1 MKEEVI
7 KFRELLFKTEELLHL
22 SSDYVTDD
30 RERANI
36 GVFLNGVLEILWR
49 AKQDKEKGT
58 EENTVV
64 QGTVK
69 YQGENYQLVNR
80 QARQGDI
87 VMFNEDVNLFHSI
100 TDPNTLYKVFE
111 GSWGGLLET
120 PLYKTEGETWSV
132 YGWGDEEV
140 YVYEKCKY

>member
-7 KFRELLFKTEELLHL
+7 KFRELLSKTEELLHL

-30 RERANI
+30 RERVNI

-49 AKQDKEKGT
+49 AKGSKEKGT

-64 QGTVK
+64 QSTVK

-100 TDPNTLYKVFE
+100 TDPNTMYEVFE
-111 GSWGGLLET
+111 GS
-120 PLYKTEGETWSV
+120 
-132 YGWGDEEV
+132 
-140 YVYEKCKY
+140 